1 MAKIVGSCIYV
12 HKSNTNDLLN
22 RLRDNIKADVIC
34 AIYEADE
41 QVNGEKRF
49 NYDVIKYD
57 KKEHY
62 ITFIESSDWDNSN
75 EPKVGDGWMLKMHQ
89 DWTWKFIPK
98 RKKNPQIYH
107 SKELF
112 VSDDYKGFDIE
123 KAKER
128 TKLWKSLPNLDTK
141 RIGNYDFWVEF
152 LNANG
157 MEV

>member
-12 HKSNTNDLLN
+12 HKSNVVDLL
-22 RLRDNIKADVIC
+22 RRIDNSDYVEC
-34 AIYEADE
+34 YLDWFMNELNNMEVNYE
-41 QVNGEKRF
+41 
-49 NYDVIKYD
+49 VIKYD
-57 KKEHY
+57 KTNNKLSL
-62 ITFIESSDWDNSN
+62 IDSPDWIVSY
-75 EPKVGDGWMLKMHQ
+75 EPKVGDSWVLNLNTLK
-89 DWTWKFIPK
+89 WKHIPK
-98 RKKNPQIYH
+98 RRKNPQIYH

>member
-12 HKSNTNDLLN
+12 HKSNVIDLL
-22 RLRDNIKADVIC
+22 RRIDNSDYVEC
-34 AIYEADE
+34 YLDWFMNELNNMEVNYE
-41 QVNGEKRF
+41 
-49 NYDVIKYD
+49 VIKYD
-57 KKEHY
+57 KTNNKLSL
-62 ITFIESSDWDNSN
+62 IDSPDWIVSY
-75 EPKVGDGWMLKMHQ
+75 EPKVGDSWVLNLNTLK
-89 DWTWKFIPK
+89 WKHIMK

-112 VSDDYKGFDIE
+112 VSDDYQGFDIE

-152 LNANG
+152 LHANG
-157 MEV
+157 IEV